1 MRFGNSLR
9 IKLAPE
15 PEQPQKPKYEFDQS
29 YTFRL
34 RRHKAGSFSG
44 LWELAMLDQSGQ
56 VLKIIS
62 DADALN
68 FCMDNVM
75 GELEGDG
82 F

>member
-1 MRFGNSLR
+1 MASRVQFPQ
-9 IKLAPE
+9 APKIAE
-15 PEQPQKPKYEFDQS
+15 APKYEFDKT

-34 RRHKAGSFSG
+34 RKHKSGNFSG
-44 LWELAMLDQSGQ
+44 LWELTLLDKKGN
-56 VLKIIS
+56 VERLIS

-68 FCMDNVM
+68 FCMDNMM